1 MSCGQGFD
9 PVPGSSLR
17 LSLSSLRTRLL
28 LLVAAAYV
36 PAAIL
41 TVWTIRSDRE
51 EALAEERARL
61 ARLLAQADADS
72 AAAIVAGRRI
82 VATWAQVPD
91 IVSGSSESC
100 DAALARL
107 LRFAPMVASPTRI
120 NARGIVDCGG
130 RSPQSRG
137 RDVSGTPIFNRLAGS
152 DSVLLG
158 PYLPAD
164 STRVALL
171 PINMPLR
178 DEQGRFTGVVSVG
191 IRLDWFDRLARNSDL
206 PPGSLV
212 TIADSTGLLVAH
224 FPSVPALDTVR
235 PGLNV
240 RFREDLEHGREER
253 GSVVR
258 TTLDGVE
265 QLVSHERLES
275 APGTVVRVAVA
286 MPPNVAFAEPNRRAR
301 VRVAMLVAA
310 VIVALLVA
318 WYGAHVVVLRDVEA
332 ILGATRRLGAGDLAA
347 RTGLTDRTGEIGQL
361 AESFD
366 TMASQLEYRQ
376 DRMRHAERLESLG
389 TLAGGV
395 AHDFNNM
402 LTAIVGSADLAL
414 EQCPPNH
421 PAHDDLLTIK
431 SSANRSSSLTRQL
444 LDFSRRTPLVSNPQC
459 LHQLVHEA
467 ASLLGRVVPASV
479 LVSVR
484 TTSTRLTRIDAGR
497 IEQAI
502 VNLAVKARDAMPDGG
517 TLTITLD
524 DEDVAATPDTAADG
538 SPVPPGHWLR
548 LRVSD
553 TGIGMSPEVQ
563 RRIFEPFFTTKA
575 PGEGTGL
582 GLAMVYGTVQQH
594 GGHIQVNS
602 VAGQGTT
609 FTIWLPEAVHAER
622 AADEL
627 AAPVMG
633 VAAPLRVL
641 VAEDQPEVRSL
652 IERVLTR
659 AGYAVVMAPEGHSA
673 LALGHEMGSTVG
685 VLVTDYD
692 MPGMRG
698 DLLAVALRAQRPELP
713 VVLMSGFASEGWPA
727 ELVNAP
733 HTALVEKPFTPQ
745 QLTQAVQAACE
756 GAACE
761 GAARDT
767 VVTAAATA

>member
-1 MSCGQGFD
+1 
-9 PVPGSSLR
+9 
-17 LSLSSLRTRLL
+17 
-28 LLVAAAYV
+28 
-36 PAAIL
+36 
-41 TVWTIRSDRE
+41 
-51 EALAEERARL
+51 
-61 ARLLAQADADS
+61 
-72 AAAIVAGRRI
+72 
-82 VATWAQVPD
+82 
-91 IVSGSSESC
+91 
-100 DAALARL
+100 
-107 LRFAPMVASPTRI
+107 
-120 NARGIVDCGG
+120 
-130 RSPQSRG
+130 
-137 RDVSGTPIFNRLAGS
+137 
-152 DSVLLG
+152 
-158 PYLPAD
+158 
-164 STRVALL
+164 
-171 PINMPLR
+171 
-178 DEQGRFTGVVSVG
+178 
-191 IRLDWFDRLARNSDL
+191 
-206 PPGSLV
+206 
-212 TIADSTGLLVAH
+212 
-224 FPSVPALDTVR
+224 
-235 PGLNV
+235 
-240 RFREDLEHGREER
+240 
-253 GSVVR
+253 
-258 TTLDGVE
+258 
-265 QLVSHERLES
+265 
-275 APGTVVRVAVA
+275 
-286 MPPNVAFAEPNRRAR
+286 
-301 VRVAMLVAA
+301 
-310 VIVALLVA
+310 
-318 WYGAHVVVLRDVEA
+318 
-332 ILGATRRLGAGDLAA
+332 
-347 RTGLTDRTGEIGQL
+347 
-361 AESFD
+361 
-366 TMASQLEYRQ
+366 
-376 DRMRHAERLESLG
+376 
-389 TLAGGV
+389 V

-756 GAACE
+756 GAA
-761 GAARDT
+761 RDT